1 MDKKKKESNETNYD
15 GEEGHCF
22 KPLYKAIRGGSCAP
36 DGPYQQRVS
45 VLSWPVLGRVTA
57 TVKDSLW
64 SVMPTPNAD
73 GTRRG
78 TPSHEL
84 PTQPRV
90 SKYFKSSAD
99 LRVKKMG
106 RTHSVLL
113 CLIDSFFR
121 RGRKW
126 HSFEI
131 GRNRSWLRLELALIF
146 WKMEKRIFSDET
158 RLMKIR
164 FHRSI
169 SIRGLWNFLKIIRN
183 LFQKSIY
190 RIKISLFG
198 LFSIRI
204 PVVSYIKH
212 RLKVMEDGEREELMK
227 FSS

>member
-1 MDKKKKESNETNYD
+1 MARSRPRY
-15 GEEGHCF
+15 GHRERF
-22 KPLYKAIRGGSCAP
+22 AMERNA
-36 DGPYQQRVS
+36 
-45 VLSWPVLGRVTA
+45 
-57 TVKDSLW
+57 
-64 SVMPTPNAD
+64 NAD

-198 LFSIRI
+198 LFNGGWREGRI
-204 PVVSYIKH
+204 NEVFVVIII
-212 RLKVMEDGEREELMK
+212 
-227 FSS
+227 